1 MSLGELKMF
10 VIHFSLSQENL
21 FLNCKT
27 ELTKEYLIFVF
38 SLSVSSKDQP
48 SERTRSVHSVVVYV
62 LSN

>member
-21 FLNCKT
+21 LLNCKT